1 MMMDHG
7 AFDQIKGAGV
17 REGMIRLWT
26 CVYMIRQYIK
36 PIPLEKKIIFYTT
49 PSLFF
54 SLTDLSLFFFT
65 QEHSTIFQ
73 IPAGGRQARLRR
85 HRAETPK
92 HPKNQSF

>member
-1 MMMDHG
+1 VDVRVH
-7 AFDQIKGAGV
+7 DQA
-17 REGMIRLWT
+17 
-26 CVYMIRQYIK
+26 VYKANPFRK
-36 PIPLEKKIIFYTT
+36 KKIIFYTT